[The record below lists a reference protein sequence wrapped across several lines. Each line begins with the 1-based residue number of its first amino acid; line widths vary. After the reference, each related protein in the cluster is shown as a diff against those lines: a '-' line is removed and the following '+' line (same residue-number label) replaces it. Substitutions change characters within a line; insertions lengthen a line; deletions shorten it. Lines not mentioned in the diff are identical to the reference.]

1 MDLHPSLFLTLDSM
15 SPVAKAVVV
24 ALAVLSVWSL
34 AISFER
40 LFTLLK
46 ARRQSLVFAR
56 IADEPLSQ
64 GQVRAALEVARR
76 FPASHLGR
84 IVTAGLST
92 FEKKS
97 VTLPPAAAI
106 EAASRAVERSILK
119 TTTELGR
126 GVGGL
131 ATIATTAPF
140 IGLFG
145 TVVGI
150 IHAFSGIAAGG
161 GGGGIGPIS
170 AGIAEA
176 LVTTAFGLFVAIP
189 AAWMFNVLTHRIAR
203 LGVEMENA
211 ASELRDLFSEKGGLH
226 A

>member
-1 MDLHPSLFLTLDSM
+1 MEHSILASLTQM
-15 SPVAKAVVV
+15 SPMAKGVVA

-40 LFTLLK
+40 LLALLK
-46 ARRQSLVFAR
+46 ARRQSLAFAR
-56 IADEPLSQ
+56 SVDASLRDGEMR
-64 GQVRAALEVARR
+64 RAIEAARKY
-76 FPASHLGR
+76 PASHLGR
-84 IVTAGLST
+84 IVVAGLTT

-97 VTLPPAAAI
+97 VTLPPAAAL

-119 TTTELGR
+119 ITSELGR

-150 IHAFSGIAAGG
+150 IHAFSGIAATGA
-161 GGGGIGPIS
+161 GGIAS
-170 AGIAEA
+170 VSQGIAEA

-203 LGVEMENA
+203 LGIEMENA
-211 ASELRDLFSEKGGLH
+211 ASELRDLFAERQEGHH

>member
-1 MDLHPSLFLTLDSM
+1 MEMEHSILASLTQM
-15 SPVAKAVVV
+15 SPMAKGVVA

-40 LFTLLK
+40 LFTLLR
-46 ARRQSLVFAR
+46 ARRQSLAFAR
-56 IADEPLSQ
+56 SADAPLRD
-64 GQVRAALEVARR
+64 GEMRRALEAARKY
-76 FPASHLGR
+76 PASHLGR
-84 IVTAGLST
+84 IVAAGLST

-97 VTLPPAAAI
+97 VVLPPAAAL

-119 TTTELGR
+119 TTAELGR

-150 IHAFSGIAAGG
+150 IHAFSGIAATGA
-161 GGGGIGPIS
+161 GGIAS
-170 AGIAEA
+170 VSQGIAEA

-203 LGVEMENA
+203 LGIEMENA
-211 ASELRDLFSEKGGLH
+211 ASELRDLFAERQEGRH

>member
-1 MDLHPSLFLTLDSM
+1 MGTSILSTLTSM
-15 SPVAKAVVV
+15 SPMALAVLV

-34 AISFER
+34 AISGER
-40 LFTLLK
+40 LFVLLR
-46 ARRQSLVFAR
+46 ARRQSLAFAR
-56 IADEPLSQ
+56 SADEPMRQ
-64 GQVRAALEVARR
+64 GQIRMAIEAARKY
-76 FPASHLGR
+76 PASHLGR
-84 IVTAGLST
+84 IVTAGLTT

-97 VTLPPAAAI
+97 VTRPAPEAI
-106 EAASRAVERSILK
+106 EAAARAVERSILS
-119 TTTELGR
+119 TTAELGR
-126 GVGGL
+126 GIGGL

-150 IHAFSGIAAGG
+150 IHAFSSIAMSGAGG
-161 GGGGIGPIS
+161 LAAVS

-203 LGVEMENA
+203 LGIEMDNV
-211 ASELRDLFSEKGGLH
+211 ASELRDLFSERGGESH
-226 A
+226 AS

>member
-1 MDLHPSLFLTLDSM
+1 MEHSILASLTRM
-15 SPVAKAVVV
+15 SPMAKGVVA

-40 LFTLLK
+40 LLALLK
-46 ARRQSLVFAR
+46 ARQQSLAFAR
-56 IADEPLSQ
+56 SVDASLREGEMRQAIE
-64 GQVRAALEVARR
+64 AARKY
-76 FPASHLGR
+76 PASHLGR
-84 IVTAGLST
+84 IVVAGLTT

-97 VTLPPAAAI
+97 VTLPPAAAL

-119 TTTELGR
+119 ITSELGR

-150 IHAFSGIAAGG
+150 IHAFSGIAATGA
-161 GGGGIGPIS
+161 GGIAS
-170 AGIAEA
+170 VSQGIAEA

-203 LGVEMENA
+203 LGIEMENA
-211 ASELRDLFSEKGGLH
+211 ASELRDLFAERQEVHH